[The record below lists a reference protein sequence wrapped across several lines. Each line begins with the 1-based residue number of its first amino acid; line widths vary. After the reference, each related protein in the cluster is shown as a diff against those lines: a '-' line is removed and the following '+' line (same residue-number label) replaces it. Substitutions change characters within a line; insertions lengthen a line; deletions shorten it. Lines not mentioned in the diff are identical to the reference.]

1 MDNRIELSLLFAPF
15 SNLQSLPLGVLAARR
30 RVDNPPARRRG
41 FSRGEYGEGYLLR
54 QYLVDDLLRQSTR
67 QDDEG
72 LAVAL
77 VDEHDEFLVLVVT
90 VVEGG
95 DTFEVVLHHHQHLV
109 SLVGLERLEV
119 GLHLSAHT
127 VVVGV
132 DDEQHLEGVGDAVYF
147 HAVDFDAFV
156 AGHEV
161 EHRLGDAD
169 VLHVLHVAVLL
180 EDGVL
185 RLRLGG
191 AKQGGAE
198 GDE

>member
-1 MDNRIELSLLFAPF
+1 ME
-15 SNLQSLPLGVLAARR
+15 
-30 RVDNPPARRRG
+30 DNPLPSGRSG
-41 FSRGEYGEGYLLR
+41 GGLSLR
-54 QYLVDDLLRQSTR
+54 QYLVDDFLRQSTR

-119 GLHLSAHT
+119 RLHLSAHA
-127 VVVGV
+127 VVIRV
-132 DDEQHLEGVGDAVYF
+132 DDEQHLEGIGDAAYL

-169 VLHVLHVAVLL
+169 VLHVIHVAVLL

-185 RLRLGG
+185 RLRLGD
-191 AKQGGAE
+191 AKQGGAQ